1 MSKIGLREVK
11 LINWYGFVNETI
23 PLSDHM
29 TLITGE
35 NESGKSTILDAIKY
49 AYTGDTKFNEATS
62 KNNTGIGKRNLVS
75 YTRCLLDPSA
85 GIYARPADNTECL
98 HAHCIRVL

>member
-1 MSKIGLREVK
+1 MSKISLREVK

-62 KNNTGIGKRNLVS
+62 KNNTGIGKRNLV
-75 YTRCLLDPSA
+75 YWIPVRAFMQDLQIRCRMSS
-85 GIYARPADNTECL
+85 RTL
-98 HAHCIRVL
+98 H

>member
-1 MSKIGLREVK
+1 MSKISLREVK

-62 KNNTGIGKRNLVS
+62 
-75 YTRCLLDPSA
+75 CLLYTS
-85 GIYARPADNTECL
+85 RC
-98 HAHCIRVL
+98 V

>member
-1 MSKIGLREVK
+1 MSKISLREVK

-75 YTRCLLDPSA
+75 YTRCLLDPST
-85 GIYARPADNTECL
+85 GIYARPADKMP
-98 HAHCIRVL
+98 IRVL

>member
-1 MSKIGLREVK
+1 MSKISLREVK

-62 KNNTGIGKRNLVS
+62 KNNTGIGKRNLPTPDAYWIPVRAFMQDLQI
-75 YTRCLLDPSA
+75 RCRMSS
-85 GIYARPADNTECL
+85 RTL
-98 HAHCIRVL
+98 H

>member
-1 MSKIGLREVK
+1 MSKISLREVK

-49 AYTGDTKFNEATS
+49 AYTGMLIGSQRGYLRK
-62 KNNTGIGKRNLVS
+62 TGR
-75 YTRCLLDPSA
+75 
-85 GIYARPADNTECL
+85 
-98 HAHCIRVL
+98 